1 LFAAVF
7 NRSFEM
13 PRFAL
18 FALFL
23 LPMVSIAEH
32 HEIKDKVMDAM
43 SADVRTAEEVARDR
57 NRRPVETLEFFGLH
71 DDMRV
76 LELLPGGGWYTK
88 LLAPVMRENGELF
101 VAIGADGV
109 RDGLKTQPG
118 FDHINVVD
126 VDVELVRD
134 GPFGT
139 RNVAAFSLGVSD
151 VDLALTFRNMHNFTA
166 EGRANMNAAV
176 YGALKSG
183 GHYGVIDHSKRH
195 MAPQTNENRR
205 RVDVVDIILEAQAAG
220 FELVATSDLHYRPDD
235 ELRFEVGR
243 KSVTGNTDRFTLLF
257 KKP

>member
-1 LFAAVF
+1 
-7 NRSFEM
+7 M
-13 PRFAL
+13 PRIAL
-18 FALFL
+18 LALLL
-23 LPMVSIAEH
+23 LPIVSAAEH
-32 HEIKDKVMDAM
+32 HEIEDKLMEAM
-43 SADVRTAEEVARDR
+43 SADVRMEEEVARDR

-88 LLAPVMRENGELF
+88 LLAPVMRDNGEMF
-101 VAIGADGV
+101 VAIGTDRV
-109 RDGLKTQPG
+109 RDNIKTQPG

-126 VDVELVRD
+126 LDVELVRD

-139 RNVAAFSLGVSD
+139 RNVDPFSFGISD

-176 YGALKSG
+176 FQALKSG
-183 GHYGVIDHSKRH
+183 GLYGVIDHSKRH
-195 MAPQTNENRR
+195 MEPQTSENRR
-205 RVDVVDIILEAQAAG
+205 RVDVVDIILEVQAAG
-220 FELVATSDLHYRPDD
+220 FELVASSDLHHRPDD
-235 ELRFEVGR
+235 ELRYEVGR

>member
-1 LFAAVF
+1 
-7 NRSFEM
+7 M
-13 PRFAL
+13 PRIAL
-18 FALFL
+18 LVLFL
-23 LPMVSIAEH
+23 LPIVSAAEH
-32 HEIKDKVMDAM
+32 HEMKDKLTDAM
-43 SADVRTAEEVARDR
+43 SADVRTVEEVARDR
-57 NRRPVETLEFFGLH
+57 NRRPVETLEFFGLR

-88 LLAPVMRENGELF
+88 LLAPVLRDNGEMF
-101 VAIGADGV
+101 VAIGTDRI
-109 RDGLKTQPG
+109 RDNVKTQPG

-126 VDVELVRD
+126 LDVELVRD

-139 RNVAAFSLGVSD
+139 RNVDPFSFGISD

-176 YGALKSG
+176 FQALKSG
-183 GHYGVIDHSKRH
+183 GLYGVIDHSKRH
-195 MAPQTNENRR
+195 MEPQTSENRR

-220 FELVATSDLHYRPDD
+220 FELVAASDLHYRPDD
-235 ELRFEVGR
+235 ELRYEVGR